1 MGYLERE
8 QCSMTTYKIIRFR
21 FEGDDRV
28 IKKGLTLEEARE
40 HCSDPETSG
49 FTCSDLNKR
58 GQWFDG
64 YDEE

>member
-1 MGYLERE
+1 
-8 QCSMTTYKIIRFR
+8 MTTYKIIRFR